1 MDKQYLDAVDM
12 LKIAAQHAYCA
23 EHLLQKNAEVMLD
36 HHLRVAARLPIT
48 SLIYHAF
55 ELTLK
60 AYLMHDHRQVKQYKS
75 LFELVELN
83 DELGLSDQEIKLI
96 VTLSRQQAFRKGID
110 YALWENRQQQHVFCE
125 EILTLY
131 AHIQELMPLELQSNY
146 HGDVEIFQR

>member
-36 HHLRVAARLPIT
+36 HHLRVDALLPIT
-48 SLIYHAF
+48 SLIYQAF